1 MLLDSNIII
10 YASMPEHEDLR
21 RFIAEYAPSVSVI
34 SKIETLGYHKLQEEE
49 HTYLLEFFGAADVIP
64 LSDEVVA
71 LAIRIRQ
78 QRRMT
83 LGDALIG
90 GTALAHDIPLVTRNV
105 ADFSYIENLE
115 IVDPLRHRL

>member
-1 MLLDSNIII
+1 
-10 YASMPEHEDLR
+10 MPEHEDLR